1 MVGRVL
7 EQGWSISAPRVV
19 ANRTDERAIE
29 AIAALRRLRFTGPT
43 HRPDTNT
50 REGAG
55 TDFLWIHVDSCGFV
69 WIRVDLCA
77 FVFD

>member
-1 MVGRVL
+1 VL
-7 EQGWSISAPRVV
+7 

-43 HRPDTNT
+43 RT
-50 REGAG
+50 RAKGHQR
-55 TDFLWIHVDSCGFV
+55 ISCGFL
-69 WIRVDLCA
+69 WIRVDLWA

>member
-7 EQGWSISAPRVV
+7 EHGWSISAPRVV

-29 AIAALRRLRFTGPT
+29 AFAALRRLRFTGPT
-43 HRPDTNT
+43 RT
-50 REGAG
+50 RAKGQER
-55 TDFLWIHVDSCGFV
+55 ISCGFL